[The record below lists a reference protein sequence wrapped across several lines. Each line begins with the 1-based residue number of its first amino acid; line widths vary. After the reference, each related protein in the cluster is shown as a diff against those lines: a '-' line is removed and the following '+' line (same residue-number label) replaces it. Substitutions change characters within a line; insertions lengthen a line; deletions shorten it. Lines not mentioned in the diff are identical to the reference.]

1 MSDATRKA
9 VVTTAQVQAALTQ
22 YTQTLSSVS
31 GLPVEG
37 LEFDK
42 GARGKGFA
50 VYNGQGAVVDTFET
64 KEEAYV
70 KFTNWHTVASQ
81 VLSLIAERALRE
93 QAEADAAK
101 TAKTTKA
108 PQKVAA

>member
-1 MSDATRKA
+1 MSEATRKA
-9 VVTTAQVQAALTQ
+9 VVTTAQVQEALNL

-50 VYNGQGAVVDTFET
+50 VYNSKGDVVDTFET
-64 KEEAYV
+64 KEDAYV

-81 VLSLIAERALRE
+81 VLSLIADRAQRE
-93 QAEADAAK
+93 QAESDAA
-101 TAKTTKA
+101 
-108 PQKVAA
+108 

>member
-9 VVTTAQVQAALTQ
+9 VVTTAQVQESLNL

-50 VYNGQGAVVDTFET
+50 VYNSKGDVVDSFET

-81 VLSLIAERALRE
+81 VTGLIAERALRE
-93 QAEADAAK
+93 AEAAK
-101 TAKTTKA
+101 TETPKTTRKPTEKA
-108 PQKVAA
+108 